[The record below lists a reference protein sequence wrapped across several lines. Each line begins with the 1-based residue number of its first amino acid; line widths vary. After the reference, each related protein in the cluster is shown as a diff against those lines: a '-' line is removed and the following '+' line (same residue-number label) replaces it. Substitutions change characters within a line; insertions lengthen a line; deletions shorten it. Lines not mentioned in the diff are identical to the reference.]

1 MISAPKMP
9 PIAHIR
15 TTTQVI
21 AISSPSKNFTAIST
35 ITPRTAFIARL
46 VAVFRVLYSKI
57 ATISAT
63 INTEI
68 SAIQTIINIYKSA
81 TYL

>member
-1 MISAPKMP
+1 
-9 PIAHIR
+9 
-15 TTTQVI
+15 
-21 AISSPSKNFTAIST
+21 
-35 ITPRTAFIARL
+35 
-46 VAVFRVLYSKI
+46 VAVFRALYSKV

-68 SAIQTIINIYKSA
+68 SAIPTIINIFMST

>member
-1 MISAPKMP
+1 
-9 PIAHIR
+9 
-15 TTTQVI
+15 
-21 AISSPSKNFTAIST
+21 
-35 ITPRTAFIARL
+35 

>member
-9 PIAHIR
+9 PIAQIR
-15 TTTQVI
+15 TATQVI
-21 AISSPSKNFTAIST
+21 AISSPSKNFTVIST
-35 ITPRTAFIARL
+35 RIPRTAFIARL
-46 VAVFRVLYSKI
+46 VAVFRALYSKV

-68 SAIQTIINIYKSA
+68 SAIPTIINIFMST